1 MKKNYYK
8 IISAICL
15 ICGFTSCGDFLEIKD
30 QREIILEDFWN
41 EKADVDNIV
50 AGCYSALQND
60 GVRKRM
66 MIWGEFRSDNIGSG
80 SNIDSDISLQNILK
94 ENITAKNDYTTWEG
108 FYDVINRCNTVLKY
122 APEVSA
128 KDPAYTDGDLKAT
141 IAEVTALRSLSYFYL
156 IRAFRDVPFSRE
168 AFTDDDQKMDLEATP
183 FSEVLNNIIAD
194 LEAIQN
200 NAVRRYP
207 ETKNGY
213 QTGRITQDAI
223 HAMLCEMYLWAGDY
237 DNCIKYADMVIKSK
251 KELYEE
257 YNKKNRNNM
266 SSSDEALL
274 EKRLNGFPLVYESLQ
289 SVQECGRVYKTL
301 FTQNKREDASRE
313 VIFELF
319 YDEDPSAHSAV
330 NNAAISSLY
339 GNSNSKKGLVTAG
352 SSVSGDINLTSGRL
366 IFEDKVKA
374 LDARMYTSYDQAGEA
389 IAKFVYPT
397 ININAESSTPNASYR
412 EAYSQSSN
420 GSHWVIYRLPDI
432 MLFKAEA
439 LCMKMRDGVDTDAL
453 AYNTAMTDEAFSLVN
468 AINKRSIMKV
478 TFENADTLSYADY
491 KGSKSAMLQLVKKER
506 RREFLFEGKYW
517 FDLVR
522 YCMRAG
528 NTDEIITAVSNR
540 DDVNSQFASNFFK
553 KMDAIFWPYNY
564 EELKVNHNLVQNPAF
579 GSGENSSYEK
589 TTK

>member
-1 MKKNYYK
+1 MKKNYIK

-15 ICGFTSCGDFLEIKD
+15 VCSFTSCGDFLEIKD

-50 AGCYSALQND
+50 AGCYSALQNE

-80 SNIDSDISLQNILK
+80 SNINDDVSLYNILK
-94 ENITAKNDYTTWEG
+94 ENITAKNDYTTWDG

-122 APEVSA
+122 APEVAA
-128 KDPAYTDGDLKAT
+128 KDPAFTDGDLKAT
-141 IAEVTALRSLSYFYL
+141 IAEVTALRSLCYFYL
-156 IRAFRDVPFSRE
+156 IRTFRDVPFSRE
-168 AFTDDDQKMDLEATP
+168 AFTDDDQKMDLAATP
-183 FSEVLNNIIAD
+183 FNEVLNNLIVD
-194 LEAIQN
+194 LEAIQDD
-200 NAVRRYP
+200 AVRRYP

-251 KELYEE
+251 KEIFEE

-266 SSSDEALL
+266 GASVEALL
-274 EKRLNGFPLVYESLQ
+274 EKRLNGFPLIYEDLQ
-289 SVQECGRVYKTL
+289 KVDQCGRVYSTL
-301 FTQNKREDASRE
+301 FTQSKRDDASRE
-313 VIFELF
+313 VIFELY
-319 YDEDPSAHSAV
+319 YDEDPSAHSTI
-330 NNAAISSLY
+330 NNGAISSFY
-339 GNSNSKKGLVTAG
+339 GNSNKKKGLVTAG
-352 SSVSGDINLTSGRL
+352 SAVSGDISLTSGSGRI
-366 IFEDKVKA
+366 IFEDKIKD
-374 LDARMYTSYDQAGEA
+374 LDARLYTSYDQTSEA
-389 IAKFVYPT
+389 IAKMVYSK
-397 ININAESSTPNASYR
+397 ISINAEITPNANYTS
-412 EAYSQSSN
+412 AFPSNSN
-420 GSHWVIYRLPDI
+420 GSQWIIYRLPDI

-439 LCMKMRDGVDTDAL
+439 LCMKMRDGVEAEDL
-453 AYNTAMTDEAFSLVN
+453 AYNDAMNKEAFYLVN

-478 TFENADTLSYADY
+478 TLTEKDTLNASDFA
-491 KGSKSAMLQLVKKER
+491 SKSAMLELVKKER
-506 RREFLFEGKYW
+506 RRELMFEGKYW

-522 YCMRAG
+522 YALRAG
-528 NTDEIITAVSNR
+528 NTSEVISAVSKR

-579 GSGENSSYEK
+579 GSGESTSYEK